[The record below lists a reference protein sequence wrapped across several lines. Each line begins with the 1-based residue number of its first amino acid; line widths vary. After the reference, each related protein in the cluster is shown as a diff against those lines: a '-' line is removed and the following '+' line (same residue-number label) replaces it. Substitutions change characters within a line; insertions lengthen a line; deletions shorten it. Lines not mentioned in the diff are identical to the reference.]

1 MLEKEGHVCGAL
13 EDLRTCRA
21 KGVTR
26 SGSDSSFSRM
36 APPAALRTRCGGMEK
51 AARRSLRKSA

>member
-26 SGSDSSFSRM
+26 SDSSFSRM